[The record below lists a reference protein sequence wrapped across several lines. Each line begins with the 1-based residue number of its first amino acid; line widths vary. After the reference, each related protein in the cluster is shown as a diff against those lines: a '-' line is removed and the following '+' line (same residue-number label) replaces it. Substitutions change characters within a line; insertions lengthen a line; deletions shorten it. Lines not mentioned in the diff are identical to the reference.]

1 MARVDDVV
9 ESVNSLKA
17 SLEISQYDIQ
27 ELQPFA
33 PELDEAED
41 EIDQLNS
48 DLVQQELKAEYLEYQ
63 SRRNNVR
70 IKGIAE
76 GQKET

>member
-41 EIDQLNS
+41 EIDHLNS